1 MRLGLIADIHG
12 NVPALRAVLAELKRD
27 EVDRVVC
34 LGDVAIGPQPTET
47 TELIRSLDC
56 DVVRGNWDEY
66 FVNGFP
72 EPRTELSRRLYDMG
86 AWAVEVMSP
95 RVRDYLASLELLAL
109 IELAPEVRLLAFH
122 GSPRSTEDWIV
133 ATTADGEVE
142 RMLAGFQAPLL
153 VGGHTHFQLLRRLGD
168 SVFVNPGSV
177 GLPFRRPA
185 PVMDICPWAEYGLV
199 EAADGRLSVDLRRT
213 AFDVEELRRIIL
225 ASGMPHAAWWADRW
239 ITAEPVAAPSADG

>member
-12 NVPALRAVLAELKRD
+12 NVPALQAVLAELERD
-27 EVDRVVC
+27 GVDRIVC

-66 FVNGFP
+66 FVDGFP
-72 EPRTELSRRLYDMG
+72 EPQTELSRRLFDMG
-86 AWAVEVMSP
+86 AWAAEIMAPHVLE
-95 RVRDYLASLELLAL
+95 YLRGLELL
-109 IELAPEVRLLAFH
+109 ELVELTPEVRLLAFH

-133 ATTADGEVE
+133 ATTADDEVA
-142 RMLAGFQAPLL
+142 RMLTGFEAPLL
-153 VGGHTHFQLLRRLGD
+153 AGGHTHFQLVRRLGD

-185 PVMDICPWAEYGLV
+185 PVMDICPWAEYGIV
-199 EAADGRLSVDLRRT
+199 DAADGRLSVELRRT
-213 AFDVEELRRIIL
+213 AFDVEELRHIIL

-239 ITAEPVAAPSADG
+239 ITAEPAAARAADA